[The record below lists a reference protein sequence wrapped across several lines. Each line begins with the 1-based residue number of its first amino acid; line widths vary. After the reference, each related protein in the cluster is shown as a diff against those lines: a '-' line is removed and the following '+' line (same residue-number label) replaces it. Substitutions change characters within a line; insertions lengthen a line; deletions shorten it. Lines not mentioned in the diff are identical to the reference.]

1 MKKLLIAAAFVAAI
15 HTSAQVKTPQASL
28 KSQVEQAV
36 GLTNIE
42 VEYFRP
48 AKKGRLVFGDL
59 VPYGKLWRTGA
70 NQNTTITFDTDIEI
84 NGTKVAAGKYA
95 LFTIPKAENWDVILY
110 KTTDNWGLPKEWND
124 ADIAFKTVVKPQQ
137 INKEVEYFT
146 IVVTPENNNQGTIDI
161 SWERTMISLPFNVP
175 THQIAMESIKNN
187 LNANAK
193 ASDYYAAGGYLY
205 TSGEDPKKALEY
217 VNRAIEMQSGE
228 APFYML
234 RQKALIQAANGDKKG
249 AIITAKQSLSA
260 AEKAGNDDYVKMNR
274 TSILEWSKS

>member
-1 MKKLLIAAAFVAAI
+1 
-15 HTSAQVKTPQASL
+15 
-28 KSQVEQAV
+28 
-36 GLTNIE
+36 
-42 VEYFRP
+42 
-48 AKKGRLVFGDL
+48 
-59 VPYGKLWRTGA
+59 
-70 NQNTTITFDTDIEI
+70 
-84 NGTKVAAGKYA
+84 
-95 LFTIPKAENWDVILY
+95 
-110 KTTDNWGLPKEWND
+110 ND

-217 VNRAIEMQSGE
+217 VNRAIEMNLE
-228 APFYML
+228 KHRFICCA
-234 RQKALIQAANGDKKG
+234 KKH
-249 AIITAKQSLSA
+249 
-260 AEKAGNDDYVKMNR
+260 
-274 TSILEWSKS
+274 